1 MYFCSMFT
9 KNQYVKLCGLPLLTV
24 LLTASCNRPEVTP
37 CDDYRQAMRDFVV
50 RISETARVHPRTR
63 TLWTSSV

>member
-1 MYFCSMFT
+1 MFT

-50 RISETARVHPRTR
+50 RISETARARPRTR
-63 TLWTSSV
+63 TRRTSSV